1 MSTSRESNFRYNGSM
16 KGIAFSSSDVQK
28 IAKLANI
35 PVTDTLAED
44 LAEGFTKTMAVVDEL
59 TKVDVEGVEVTNQ
72 VTGLENVLRE
82 DEIDTKRIFTQ
93 DQALSNAKRTHNGFF
108 VVDQVLGE

>member
-1 MSTSRESNFRYNGSM
+1 M

-35 PVTDTLAED
+35 PVTDALADD
-44 LAEGFTKTMAVVDEL
+44 LAAGFTKTMAVVDKL
-59 TKVDVEGVEVTNQ
+59 TKVNVEGVEATNQ

-93 DQALSNAKRTHNGFF
+93 EQALANAKRTHNGYF
-108 VVDQVLGE
+108 VVDQILED

>member
-1 MSTSRESNFRYNGSM
+1 M
-16 KGIAFSSSDVQK
+16 KGITFSASDVQK

-35 PVTDTLAED
+35 PVTDALAD
-44 LAEGFTKTMAVVDEL
+44 NLADGFTKTMVVVDEL
-59 TKVDVEGVEVTNQ
+59 TKVDVTDVEATNQ

-93 DQALSNAKRTHNGFF
+93 EEALQNAKRTHKGFF
-108 VVDQVLGE
+108 VVDQILED

>member
-1 MSTSRESNFRYNGSM
+1 M

-35 PVTDTLAED
+35 PVTDALADD
-44 LAEGFTKTMAVVDEL
+44 LAAGFTKTMVVVDEL
-59 TKVDVEGVEVTNQ
+59 TKVNVEGVEATNQ

-93 DQALSNAKRTHNGFF
+93 EQALANAKRTYNGYF
-108 VVDQVLGE
+108 VVDQILED